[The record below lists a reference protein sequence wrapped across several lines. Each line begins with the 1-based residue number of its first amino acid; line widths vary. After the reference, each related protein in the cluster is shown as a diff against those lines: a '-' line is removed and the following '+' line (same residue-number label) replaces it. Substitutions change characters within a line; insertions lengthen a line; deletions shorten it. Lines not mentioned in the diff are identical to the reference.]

1 MSNLKTKK
9 NEWYMLSLFYIKA
22 TGNSPIKNKR
32 ESFVFVF
39 ESTSKFSAISNVI
52 AYLYQLGF
60 SNIDIEKCHVA
71 KTQQEIAAYFHCY
84 NNQQ

>member
-1 MSNLKTKK
+1 M
-9 NEWYMLSLFYIKA
+9 
-22 TGNSPIKNKR
+22 
-32 ESFVFVF
+32 FVF

-60 SNIDIEKCHVA
+60 SNIDIEKCHIA